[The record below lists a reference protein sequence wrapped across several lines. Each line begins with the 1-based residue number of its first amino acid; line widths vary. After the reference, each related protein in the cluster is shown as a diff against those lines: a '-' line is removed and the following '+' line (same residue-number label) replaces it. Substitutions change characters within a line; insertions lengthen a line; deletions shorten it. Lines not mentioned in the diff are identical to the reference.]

1 MMLTDE
7 ASPFLVHEDGRT
19 LRIGWD
25 NRRVRKDNA
34 VFWIFL
40 VFWFVWAPL
49 TVLVSCASLLPG
61 IDTWLR
67 IFFVIWSIFGWLGT
81 LLIPYSVIGRTWSE
95 WIEIS

>member
-7 ASPFLVHEDGRT
+7 ASPFLVREDGRT

-34 VFWIFL
+34 VFWIF
-40 VFWFVWAPL
+40 V
-49 TVLVSCASLLPG
+49 
-61 IDTWLR
+61 
-67 IFFVIWSIFGWLGT
+67 VIWSIFGWLGT

-95 WIEIS
+95 WIEISPEAISCGSIGFLTPKPKTFSMETIFELGC